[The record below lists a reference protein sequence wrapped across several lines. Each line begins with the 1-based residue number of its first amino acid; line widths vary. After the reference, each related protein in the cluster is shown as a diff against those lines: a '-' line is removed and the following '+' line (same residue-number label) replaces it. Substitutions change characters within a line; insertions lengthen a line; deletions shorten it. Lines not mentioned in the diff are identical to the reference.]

1 MPKRATA
8 WGRGLLLYKESGQGD
23 GLVPLRREPN
33 YLAHV
38 GADVRLPLAIGF
50 LIMVINVADRIREG
64 EVLWIP
70 IIVRKTLMR
79 ETLPVVIRKE
89 PQQVSLLP
97 SPNIHEYLC
106 AARASSEKG
115 GTEAPESRE
124 T

>member
-8 WGRGLLLYKESGQGD
+8 WGRGLLLYKEGGQGD
-23 GLVPLRREPN
+23 GLVPLRREAN

-50 LIMVINVADRIREG
+50 LVMVVDVADRVGEG
-64 EVLWIP
+64 EMLRIP
-70 IIVRKTLMR
+70 IVVRKPLVR
-79 ETLPVVIRKE
+79 KPLPVVIRQE
-89 PQQVSLLP
+89 PQQVGLLP
-97 SPNIHEYLC
+97 SPNVHEYLC

-115 GTEAPESRE
+115 GTKAPKSRK